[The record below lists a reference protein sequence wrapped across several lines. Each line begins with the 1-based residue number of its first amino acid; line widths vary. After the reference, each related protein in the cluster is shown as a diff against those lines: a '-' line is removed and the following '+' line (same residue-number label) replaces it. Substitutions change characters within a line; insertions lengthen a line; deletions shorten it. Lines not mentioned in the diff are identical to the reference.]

1 MSKTKEKLNTMI
13 VPLKL
18 NDEQYA
24 QICAKADHDNSK
36 PEDIVQEAV
45 ELYLHQLNGERVIL
59 NVDLMCE
66 AFDIYNEAG
75 MTSDSLREFCHKNKF
90 Q

>member
-1 MSKTKEKLNTMI
+1 MAKTKEKLNTMI

-24 QICAKADHDNSK
+24 QICAKADHDNVK

-45 ELYLHQLNGERVIL
+45 ELFLHQINGEKVVL
-59 NVDLMCE
+59 NVDLMIQ

-75 MTSDSLREFCHKNKF
+75 MTSDSLRSFCEKNKF
-90 Q
+90 